1 MHEQNEKFNK
11 ETEIIKKSET
21 KILELKDEIQ
31 ERASKTDSI
40 KQKKEC
46 ANLKRDFFKKIIH

>member
-1 MHEQNEKFNK
+1 M
-11 ETEIIKKSET
+11 
-21 KILELKDEIQ
+21 Q

-46 ANLKRDFFKKIIH
+46 ANLKRHFLISIKRRKEIRMKKGDKSLVELVDII

>member
-1 MHEQNEKFNK
+1 M
-11 ETEIIKKSET
+11 
-21 KILELKDEIQ
+21 Q

-46 ANLKRDFFKKIIH
+46 ANLKRDFLILSIKRRKEIRMKKV